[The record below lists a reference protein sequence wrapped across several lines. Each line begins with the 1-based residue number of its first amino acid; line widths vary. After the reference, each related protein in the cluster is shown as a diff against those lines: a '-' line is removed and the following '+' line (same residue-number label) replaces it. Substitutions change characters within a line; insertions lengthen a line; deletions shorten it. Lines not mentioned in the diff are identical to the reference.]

1 VPLSQTH
8 RRRPRSYFYP
18 PGITNHLHT
27 ACMCWPAAS
36 KTYHQPSSSKGSHQL
51 IKPDSTALL
60 SPPLSTGPA
69 LAAGGNARI
78 AFVPDTPEVASL
90 VRRLAMAVSCP
101 TEAYKR
107 ICSAASITTFACLF
121 GVQQAPAACQ
131 VRHTGPYWGGVRQ

>member
-1 VPLSQTH
+1 MHIVVCSLKDLQ
-8 RRRPRSYFYP
+8 
-18 PGITNHLHT
+18 
-27 ACMCWPAAS
+27 
-36 KTYHQPSSSKGSHQL
+36 YHQPSSAKGPDQL
-51 IKPDSTALL
+51 IRPNSAALL

-69 LAAGGNARI
+69 LTAGGNARI

-107 ICSAASITTFACLF
+107 ICSAASVTTFACLF

-131 VRHTGPYWGGVRQ
+131 VRHISAQVGSMEQ